1 MTASGNHI
9 AESSITGKS
18 VAETK
23 TFSWTSSPIGASV
36 VGPYG
41 GSLIQFK
48 IKNNS
53 NSKATASVHL
63 IHRYNHD
70 SATTEG
76 DMSYTLEAGE
86 ERVFATIELG
96 GDSYIKFTGDIEGNG
111 GDGGRNPN

>member
-1 MTASGNHI
+1 MTASGSHS
-9 AESSITGKS
+9 ATASVTGKS
-18 VAETK
+18 AAATP

-36 VGPYG
+36 FGPYG
-41 GSLIQFK
+41 GSLIQYK

-53 NSKATASVHL
+53 NSKATAKVHL

-111 GDGGRNPN
+111 GDGGRNPS